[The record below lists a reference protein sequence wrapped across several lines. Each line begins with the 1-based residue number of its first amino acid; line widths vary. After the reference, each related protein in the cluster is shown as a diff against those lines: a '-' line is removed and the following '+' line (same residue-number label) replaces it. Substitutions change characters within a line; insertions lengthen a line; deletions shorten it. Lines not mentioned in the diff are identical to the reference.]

1 MSTLSM
7 IMLTN
12 TVNEDIF
19 RMTQNALNT
28 LHESIGSKDFNVV
41 LVESN
46 KDHEWNYEHVN
57 FYLKPPVDFNYNTY
71 LNIAIENC
79 DSDYI
84 GIVNNDVIFQK
95 DWWYKMKKAMIEH
108 NLDTASPKSPT
119 VQKGIV
125 PHAEI
130 RHRYTPDSVV
140 REGFELIVNFCG
152 WCWVMKKEVKDW
164 LFPLDEQFSFFFQDN
179 DIIMR
184 LKQNGCKHAL
194 VGGSKVQHFGQSSH
208 GIFKNQEDWFKNTFG
223 LEQAFVTKW
232 RNYL

>member
-12 TVNEDIF
+12 TVNEEIF

-28 LHESIGSKDFNVV
+28 LHESIGHNNINVV

-46 KDHEWNYEHVN
+46 KDREWHYEHVN
-57 FYLKPPVDFNYNTY
+57 FYLKPPIDFNYNTY
-71 LNIAIENC
+71 LNIAVENC

-84 GIVNNDVIFQK
+84 GIVNNDVKFHK
-95 DWWYKMKKAMIEH
+95 DWWYKLEKAMVKH
-108 NLDTASPKSPT
+108 NLDTASPRSPS
-119 VQKGIV
+119 VQRGIV

-130 RHRYTPDSVV
+130 KHRYTPDTVV

-152 WCWVMKKEVKDW
+152 WCWIMKREVKDW

-194 VGGSKVQHFGQSSH
+194 VGGSKVDHFGQSSH
-208 GIFKNQEDWFKNTFG
+208 GIFKSEEERFKNTFG
-223 LEQAFVTKW
+223 LERLFVEKW